1 MISRMISRMIK
12 FMGRRINPNIRKL
25 QNPAGK
31 SYTVSIPIDFI
42 RFLKWREHQ
51 KVVFELD
58 KRRKRIIIKDWKK

>member
-1 MISRMISRMIK
+1 MPLRRNKNIK
-12 FMGRRINPNIRKL
+12 KL
-25 QNPAGK
+25 QNPGNK

-58 KRRKRIIIKDWKK
+58 KRRKRLIIKDWKR